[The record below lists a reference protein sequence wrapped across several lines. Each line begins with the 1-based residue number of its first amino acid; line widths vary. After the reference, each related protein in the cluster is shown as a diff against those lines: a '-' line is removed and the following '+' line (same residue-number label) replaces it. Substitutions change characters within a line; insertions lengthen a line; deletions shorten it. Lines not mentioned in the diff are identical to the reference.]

1 MSKIKDT
8 KVHMRVE
15 DIDKQLDSLLKKIK
29 NLDKYL
35 INIGAPH
42 KDVNIDIFEIKRK
55 AMRLEF
61 AMDYFDF
68 SSDIQP
74 GSSGKSGFPIQRRK
88 LNRIKNYIELIGNYN
103 DLILQHKQKKRLDII
118 ALLGLI
124 FAPLSIITGYFGM
137 NFQRFGGPATT
148 GLSISQ
154 TKQRGVLT
162 YKHPHIFSFI
172 LFVASAIIM
181 MVLYYYFN
189 KPVDSDLDSDS
200 DSDSKN

>member
-8 KVHMRVE
+8 KIHMRVE

-74 GSSGKSGFPIQRRK
+74 GSSGKSG
-88 LNRIKNYIELIGNYN
+88 L
-103 DLILQHKQKKRLDII
+103 KKYHLK
-118 ALLGLI
+118 
-124 FAPLSIITGYFGM
+124 T
-137 NFQRFGGPATT
+137 
-148 GLSISQ
+148 
-154 TKQRGVLT
+154 
-162 YKHPHIFSFI
+162 
-172 LFVASAIIM
+172 VAGI
-181 MVLYYYFN
+181 
-189 KPVDSDLDSDS
+189 
-200 DSDSKN
+200 